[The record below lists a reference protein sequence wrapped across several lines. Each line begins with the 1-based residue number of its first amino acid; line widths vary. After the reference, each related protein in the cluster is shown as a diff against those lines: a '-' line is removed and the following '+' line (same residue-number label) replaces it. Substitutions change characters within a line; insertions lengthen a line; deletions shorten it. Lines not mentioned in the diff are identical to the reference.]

1 MESANTLILVGAALI
16 AASVIISAFASRFGT
31 PLLLVFLILGMLAGE
46 DGPGGIQFHD
56 VQLTYL
62 IGSIAL
68 GIILFDGGMRTHA
81 GSVRVGIGPGIV
93 LATLGVFATAAVIAF
108 FAVELFDF
116 TWLQGL
122 LLGSVVG
129 STDAA
134 AIFSVLSSR
143 GLAIKRRVS
152 ATLEIESGCNDPMAV
167 FLTIVLVQAIAAG
180 KTGLDLSVV
189 TRLVSELAVGGA
201 AGLVGGYLM
210 VAIINRLELAQA
222 LYPLLASAL
231 ALAIFGATASLH
243 GSGFLAIYVAGLVMG
258 NRQVHSAQ
266 NILRVHDGLAWLA
279 QIGMFLVL
287 GLLATPRELVYVAPT
302 ALLVAVVLTL
312 VARPIAVVVCLAPFR
327 FPWREQAFIAWM
339 GLRGAVPIIL
349 GVFPLVAGIENA
361 WLYFNIAFF
370 VVLVSLFV
378 QGWTVAPAAR
388 VLQLEVP
395 PASLPAG
402 RYDLGT
408 AGHWDLELVRYD
420 LAEDSP
426 AIGTPLAHLPLPE
439 QTSIAGV
446 LRDERIEP
454 PEHVTALNPGD
465 RVFVLAEA
473 EHVDALNR
481 AFIAPHH
488 PERLEEHK
496 FFGDLVLDADAGLE
510 DIAAFYGVEMPPG
523 AGDVTLGAYLQRV
536 FRKRPVVG
544 DRLKVGRVEFVIRE
558 TAEDGRVSRV
568 GLKFR

>member
-1 MESANTLILVGAALI
+1 VHDANHLILIGAALV
-16 AASVIISAFASRFGT
+16 AASVIVSAFAARAGT
-31 PLLLVFLILGMLAGE
+31 PLLLVFLLLGMLAGE
-46 DGPGGIQFHD
+46 DGPGGIEFED
-56 VQLTYL
+56 VELTYL
-62 IGSIAL
+62 VGSIAL

-81 GSVRVGIGPGIV
+81 QTVRVGIGPGIV
-93 LATLGVFATAAVIAF
+93 LATAGVAFTAALIAAF
-108 FAVELFDF
+108 TVWLFGF

-122 LLGSVVG
+122 LLGAVIG

-134 AIFSVLSSR
+134 AIFSVLSAR

-180 KTGLDLSVV
+180 KTGLDWGIAG
-189 TRLVSELAVGGA
+189 RLVAEFSIGGA
-201 AGLVGGYLM
+201 AGFGGGYLM
-210 VAIINRLELAQA
+210 VSIINRLDLAPA

-231 ALAIFGATASLH
+231 ALFIFGITGSIG

-287 GLLATPRELVYVAPT
+287 GLLATPKDLLQVAHT
-302 ALLVAVVLTL
+302 SLLVALMLIV
-312 VARPIAVVVCLAPFR
+312 VARPVAVALCLAPFH
-327 FPWREQAFIAWM
+327 FPWREQAFVAWV

-349 GVFPLVAGIENA
+349 GIFPLVGGVENA

-388 VLQLEVP
+388 LLQLEVP
-395 PASLPAG
+395 PASMPAG

-408 AGHWDLELVRYD
+408 TGHWDLELLRYD

-426 AIGTPLAHLPLPE
+426 AVGSTLVNLPLPE
-439 QTSIAGV
+439 QASIAGV
-446 LRDERIEP
+446 LRGDRLES
-454 PEHVTALNPGD
+454 PEAIRALASGD
-465 RVFVLAEA
+465 RVFVVAA
-473 EHVDALNR
+473 TPYVDALNR

-488 PERLEEHK
+488 PERLEENK
-496 FFGDLVLDADAGLE
+496 FFGDLVLDGDAGLA
-510 DIAAFYGVEMPPG
+510 DIAVFYGIELPPN
-523 AGDVTLGAYLQRV
+523 AGDMSLGEYLQRI

-558 TAEDGRVSRV
+558 TAEGRVSRV

>member
-1 MESANTLILVGAALI
+1 MENAYHLILIGAALV
-16 AASVIISAFASRFGT
+16 AASVIVSAFAARAGT
-31 PLLLVFLILGMLAGE
+31 PLLLVFLLLGMLAGE
-46 DGPGGIQFHD
+46 DGPGGIAFND

-81 GSVRVGIGPGIV
+81 QTVRVGIGPGVV
-93 LATLGVFATAAVIAF
+93 LATLGVAVTSAVIAV
-108 FAVELFDF
+108 FAVWLFRF

-122 LLGSVVG
+122 LLGAIVG

-134 AIFSVLSSR
+134 AVFSVLSAR
-143 GLAIKRRVS
+143 ALAIKRRVS

-167 FLTIVLVQAIAAG
+167 FLTLALVQALASG
-180 KTGLDLSVV
+180 QTGLDWSIAAK
-189 TRLVSELAVGGA
+189 LAAEFTIGGA
-201 AGLVGGYLM
+201 AGLAGGYLM
-210 VAIINRLELAQA
+210 VALINRLDLAQG

-231 ALAIFGATASLH
+231 ALLVFAGTGSIG

-258 NRQVHSAQ
+258 NRHVHSAQ

-287 GLLATPRELVYVAPT
+287 GLLAMPRELLKVAQPG
-302 ALLVAVVLTL
+302 LLIAIVLML
-312 VARPIAVVVCLAPFR
+312 LARPLAVMLCLAPFR

-349 GVFPLVAGIENA
+349 GIFPLVAGLENA
-361 WLYFNIAFF
+361 WLYFNVAFF

-388 VLQLEVP
+388 LLQLEVP
-395 PASLPAG
+395 PASVPAG

-408 AGHWDLELVRYD
+408 QGHWDLELMRYD
-420 LAEDSP
+420 LADDSP
-426 AIGTPLAHLPLPE
+426 ALGTPVSELPLPE
-439 QTSIAGV
+439 ETSLAAM
-446 LRDERIEP
+446 LRDGKLQPSNRIDQ
-454 PEHVTALNPGD
+454 LQSGD
-465 RVFVLAEA
+465 RVYVIAA
-473 EHVDALNR
+473 ATHVDALNR

-488 PERLEEHK
+488 PERLEEHQ
-496 FFGDLVLDADAGLE
+496 FFGDLVLDASAGLA
-510 DIAAFYGVEMPPG
+510 DVAQFYGIDLPPG
-523 AGDVTLGAYLQRV
+523 AAGSSLGDYLQRV

-544 DRLKVGRVEFVIRE
+544 DRIKIGRVELVVRE
-558 TAEDGRVSRV
+558 MRGERIERV